1 MLSRGQGHSIL
12 NQQKRS
18 SSTFKDL
25 LSLSITSNLCLNC
38 MGLRQANGRKY
49 LQRSINVIKLTVE
62 ANQPIE
68 LDVIASWNGQ
78 KSLVTRVK

>member
-1 MLSRGQGHSIL
+1 MLSRGQGYCIL

-25 LSLSITSNLCLNC
+25 LSLSITSYLCLNC
-38 MGLRQANGRKY
+38 MGLRQANGGKY

-62 ANQPIE
+62 ANQPME
-68 LDVIASWNGQ
+68 LDVIASWNDQ
-78 KSLVTRVK
+78 KSLVTRVN